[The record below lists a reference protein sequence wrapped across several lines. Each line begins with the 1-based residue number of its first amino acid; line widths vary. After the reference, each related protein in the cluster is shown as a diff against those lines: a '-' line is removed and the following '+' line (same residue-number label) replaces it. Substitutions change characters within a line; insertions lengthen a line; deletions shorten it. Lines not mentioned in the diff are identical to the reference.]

1 MSADVSF
8 WFARLAAE
16 HERDFGPAM
25 KWLVEHAE
33 ESREPLRSLVERG
46 DRDMMSRRAYEV
58 LGRDRQPGGCRVA
71 RSTARARE
79 RNARRRRAHGLALHS
94 AAAARQALV
103 DATGS
108 KDPDIAC
115 AAISALGE
123 RGDGSV
129 RPVLQKLAGHPDED
143 VRHRAKL
150 ALEELPR

>member
-58 LGRDRQPGGCRVA
+58 LGRIGNPADVA
-71 RSTARARE
+71 LLAAQLARAGGTL
-79 RNARRRRAHGLALHS
+79 ADDAAHGLALHS

-103 DATGS
+103 DAAGS